1 MLHLFKKRISNRKGF
16 TLVELLVVIAII
28 GILAAIA
35 VPRFT
40 NASEAARGAK
50 MQADLRT
57 IDSAIQLA
65 VAQGTFVIGGAAVN
79 VAAAPG
85 VVANLTTVPVPPTP
99 ANAVYRTNLTAAAA
113 SPTVNAV
120 TYTIEANGRAAVAT
134 SAGTLNADTL
144 R

>member
-1 MLHLFKKRISNRKGF
+1 MLHLFKKRLSNRKGF

-65 VAQGTFVIGGAAVN
+65 VAQGAYTIGTAGN
-79 VAAAPG
+79 VAAAAG

-99 ANAVYRTNLTAAAA
+99 ATAVYRTNLTAAAA
-113 SPTVNAV
+113 SPTVTAV
-120 TYTIEANGRAAVAT
+120 LYTIGANGRAAVTT
-134 SAGTLNADTL
+134 SAGTFNADTL
-144 R
+144 Q